1 MQKDLQSDIAIAIF
15 VKTTHHI
22 MKPPL
27 HAIYDFHARLQI
39 PDFGRFH
46 RPDHFCHKTTYLSSY
61 QPDPTWFLKKEDDKN
76 P

>member
-1 MQKDLQSDIAIAIF
+1 
-15 VKTTHHI
+15 

-27 HAIYDFHARLQI
+27 PAIHDFHARLQI

-46 RPDHFCHKTTYLSSY
+46 RPDHFCHKTTHLSSY
-61 QPDPTWFLKKEDDKN
+61 QQDPTWFLKKEDDKN